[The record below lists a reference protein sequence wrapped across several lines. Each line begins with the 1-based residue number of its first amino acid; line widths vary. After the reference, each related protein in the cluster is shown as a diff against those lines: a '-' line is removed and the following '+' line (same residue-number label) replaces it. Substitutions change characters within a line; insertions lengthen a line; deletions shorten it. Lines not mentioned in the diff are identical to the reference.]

1 MEHHGTAAAGLAGTN
16 FLRLV
21 EFYENIHLKL
31 ISEALLLLG
40 SINNKYLGRSILYNY
55 WGEIGKL
62 EVWGKYVKSGKYS
75 GQKD

>member
-40 SINNKYLGRSILYNY
+40 STNTWVLYF
-55 WGEIGKL
+55 
-62 EVWGKYVKSGKYS
+62 V
-75 GQKD
+75 

>member
-1 MEHHGTAAAGLAGTN
+1 MEQYGASQHHGTAAAGLAGTN

-40 SINNKYLGRSILYNY
+40 STNIWVAIYQLDPIHVSIRKSS
-55 WGEIGKL
+55 IGYK
-62 EVWGKYVKSGKYS
+62 
-75 GQKD
+75 